1 MKVAHRII
9 AVVVLMMGQLVY
21 AQNQPQSQAPE
32 LSIGENTKL
41 SAGGL
46 FTFGYT
52 GDYGDVVSS
61 EHGLTFGVDGRVA
74 GYYYNP
80 NFISFTAT
88 PYYNQSRDNSSYQ
101 SLTGATGVSATVDLF
116 KGSHFP
122 GSVSYRYD
130 RNSSGTFG
138 LTGQPNF
145 TTIGK
150 GQGFG
155 INWSALLP
163 NLPTLTV
170 GYTQGDGSGTIYGTS
185 ETTNSNTRL
194 FNVRSGYQIAG
205 FRLNAFYDRNSL
217 NSKFPQFLAGQ
228 SESVQDSKGNDVGF
242 GAQHPLP
249 LHGQFY
255 ANYNRSSA
263 DTGYFS
269 DAGLISN
276 RSNYTDDI
284 VNTGASFHPTQK
296 LSLNVTENY
305 TSNLNGYLSQSL
317 SGNGIAEPGLS
328 LGSGA
333 HSSTVGGGATYQ
345 FTNNLSATSQAT
357 YYDQEYFGKNYT
369 GTYLSGTVNYGKRL
383 LDMFT
388 FSGSVI
394 DSSNGQ
400 GTNALGF
407 MGNVN
412 FFHNIKGF
420 QTSGVFTY
428 AQNVQSLL
436 VTYTTSYYSYSAN
449 THRHLPAGLEW
460 TAAFNGTHSGL
471 TNYQGTSSR
480 GEGYSTSLGSR
491 KFTVTGNYTQSTGI
505 SLLGV
510 GGFVPVTATP
520 GVTDFITFGGTSY
533 GGGISV
539 SPVRRFVIAGS
550 FNRAISNTVGQ
561 TISHNNTE
569 IFNAQ
574 MQYHLRRIGVQAGY
588 TRFTQGI
595 SAVGAPANT
604 TSYFVGI
611 SRWFDFF

>member
-1 MKVAHRII
+1 MKVANRII
-9 AVVVLMMGQLVY
+9 GLVVLVMGQLVY
-21 AQNQPQSQAPE
+21 GQNQPQSQSPE

-46 FTFGYT
+46 FTFGYS
-52 GDYGDVVSS
+52 GDYGDVISS
-61 EHGLTFGVDGRVA
+61 QHGLTFGVDGRLS

-80 NFISFTAT
+80 KFISFTAT
-88 PYYNQSRDNSSYQ
+88 PYYNQSRNNSSYQ
-101 SLTGATGVSATVDLF
+101 SLTGATGISSNVDF
-116 KGSHFP
+116 FTGSHFP

-145 TTIGK
+145 TTVGK

-163 NLPTLTV
+163 NLPTLSV
-170 GYTQGDGSGTIYGTS
+170 GYSQGDGSGTIYGTS
-185 ETTNSNTRL
+185 EETKSNTRL
-194 FNVRSGYQIAG
+194 FNVRSGYELAG
-205 FRLNAFYDRNSL
+205 FRLNAFYDRTSL
-217 NSKFPQFLAGQ
+217 NAKFPEFLSGSQA
-228 SESVQDSKGNDVGF
+228 SVQDSTGNDVGV
-242 GAQHPLP
+242 GAQHSLP
-249 LHGQFY
+249 FHGQFY
-255 ANYNRSSA
+255 ANYNRASS
-263 DTGYFS
+263 DSHYFS
-269 DAGLISN
+269 EAGQSSN
-276 RSNYTDDI
+276 TSSYTDDI

-317 SGNGIAEPGLS
+317 GNNGTAEPGLS

-333 HSSTVGGGATYQ
+333 HSSTLGGAATYQ
-345 FTNNLSATSQAT
+345 FTTNLSATSQAT
-357 YYDQEYFGKNYT
+357 YYDQYYFGKNYT

-407 MGNVN
+407 VGNVN
-412 FFHNIKGF
+412 YFHRIKGW

-449 THRHLPAGLEW
+449 VHRRLPAGLQW

-471 TNYQGTSSR
+471 TNFQGTSSQS
-480 GEGYSTSLGSR
+480 EGYSTSLGSR
-491 KFTVTGNYTQSTGI
+491 KFTVTGIYTHSTGI
-505 SLLGV
+505 SLLGA
-510 GGFVPVTATP
+510 GGLVPVTGTP
-520 GVTDFITFGGTSY
+520 GVNDFITFGGSSY

-539 SPVRRFVIAGS
+539 TPLRRLVLSGS

-574 MQYHLRRIGVQAGY
+574 MQYHLRRIGLQAGY

>member
-1 MKVAHRII
+1 MKVAHRIL
-9 AVVVLMMGQLVY
+9 ALVVLLMTQLLY
-21 AQNQPQSQAPE
+21 AQNQPQNQAPE

-61 EHGLTFGVDGRVA
+61 QHGLTFGVDGRLA

-138 LTGQPNF
+138 QTGQPNF

-155 INWSALLP
+155 IDWSALVP

-170 GYTQGDGSGTIYGTS
+170 GYSQGDGSGTIYGTS
-185 ETTNSNTRL
+185 EETNSSTRL

-205 FRLNAFYDRNSL
+205 FRLNAFYDRTSL
-217 NSKFPQFLAGQ
+217 HSKFPQFLAGQ
-228 SESVQDSKGNDVGF
+228 SESVQDSTGDDVGF
-242 GAQHPLP
+242 GAQHALP
-249 LHGQFY
+249 LHGQFF

-263 DTGYFS
+263 DTNYFS
-269 DAGLISN
+269 DAGLSTN
-276 RSNYTDDI
+276 RSSYTDDI

-317 SGNGIAEPGLS
+317 GVNGIAEPGLS

-345 FTNNLSATSQAT
+345 FTNDLSATTQAT
-357 YYDQEYFGKNYT
+357 YYDQQYFGKDYT
-369 GTYLSGTVNYGKRL
+369 GTYISGTVNYGKRL

-388 FSGSVI
+388 FSASVI

-407 MGNVN
+407 VGNVN
-412 FFHNIKGF
+412 FFHNIKRF
-420 QTSGVFTY
+420 QVSGVFTY
-428 AQNVQSLL
+428 AQNMQSLL

-449 THRHLPAGLEW
+449 VHRRLPAGLQW
-460 TAAFNGTHSGL
+460 TAAFNGSHSGL

-491 KFTVTGNYTQSTGI
+491 KFTVTGLYTQSTGI
-505 SLLGV
+505 SLLGA
-510 GGFVPVTATP
+510 GGFVPITGTP
-520 GVTDFITFGGTSY
+520 GATDFITFGGSSY

-539 SPVRRFVIAGS
+539 TPVRRLVISGS
-550 FNRAISNTVGQ
+550 FNRAISNTIGQ
-561 TISHNNTE
+561 TTSHNNTE

-574 MQYHLRRIGVQAGY
+574 MQYHLRRIGLQAGY

-595 SAVGAPANT
+595 SAFGAPANT

>member
-1 MKVAHRII
+1 MKAANRII
-9 AVVVLMMGQLVY
+9 GLAILMMAQLIC
-21 AQNQPQSQAPE
+21 AQSVPQSQTPE

-46 FTFGYT
+46 FTFGYS
-52 GDYGDVVSS
+52 GDYGDVIPFD
-61 EHGLTFGVDGRVA
+61 HGLTFGVDGKLS

-80 NFISFTAT
+80 NFISFTAS
-88 PYYNQSRDNSSYQ
+88 PYYNQSRADSSYQ
-101 SLTGATGVSATVDLF
+101 SLTGASGVSATANLF
-116 KGSHFP
+116 SGSHFP

-138 LTGQPNF
+138 LSGQPNF

-150 GQGFG
+150 GDGFAV
-155 INWSALLP
+155 NWSALLP
-163 NLPTLTV
+163 NLPTLSV
-170 GYTQGDGSGTIYGTS
+170 GYSQGDGSGTIYGTS
-185 ETTNSNTRL
+185 EETTTSTRL

-217 NSKFPQFLAGQ
+217 NSKFPEFLSGQ
-228 SESVQDSKGNDVGF
+228 SESVQDSTGHDVGV
-242 GAQHPLP
+242 GAQHALP

-263 DTGYFS
+263 ESNYFS
-269 DAGLISN
+269 DTGQSSN
-276 RSNYTDDI
+276 VSNYTDDI

-305 TSNLNGYLSQSL
+305 TSNLNGYLAQSL
-317 SGNGIAEPGLS
+317 SSNGTAQPGIS
-328 LGSGA
+328 LGTGA
-333 HSSTVGGGATYQ
+333 HSSTIGGGATYQ
-345 FTNNLSATSQAT
+345 FTNFLSASSQAT
-357 YYDQEYFGKNYT
+357 YYDQEYFGKSYT

-383 LDMFT
+383 WDMFT
-388 FSGSVI
+388 FSGSVV

-407 MGNVN
+407 IGNVN
-412 FFHNIKGF
+412 FFHRFKGW
-420 QTSGVFTY
+420 QTSGVFSY

-436 VTYTTSYYSYSAN
+436 VTYTSSYYSYSVN
-449 THRHLPAGLEW
+449 LHRRLPAGLTW
-460 TAAFNGTHSGL
+460 TAAFNGTRSGL
-471 TNYQGTSSR
+471 TNYQGTSSQ
-480 GEGYSTSLGSR
+480 GEGYSTSLSSR
-491 KFTVTGNYTQSTGI
+491 KFAVTGNYTQSTGI
-505 SLLGV
+505 SLLGA
-510 GGFVPVTATP
+510 GGFVPVSGTP
-520 GVTDFITFGGTSY
+520 GVTDFITFGGSSY
-533 GGGISV
+533 GGGISAT
-539 SPVRRFVIAGS
+539 PIRRLVIAGS
-550 FNRAISNTVGQ
+550 FSRAISNTIGE

-569 IFNAQ
+569 IYNAQ
-574 MQYHLRRIGVQAGY
+574 LQYHLRRIGLQAGY

>member
-1 MKVAHRII
+1 MKVAKRII
-9 AVVVLMMGQLVY
+9 GLAVLVMAQLVF
-21 AQNQPQSQAPE
+21 AQQPQSHAPE

-46 FTFGYT
+46 VTFGYS

-61 EHGLTFGVDGRVA
+61 QHGLTFGVDGRLA

-101 SLTGATGVSATVDLF
+101 SLTGASGISATANLF
-116 KGSHFP
+116 SGSHFP

-150 GQGFG
+150 GEGFG

-163 NLPTLTV
+163 KWPTLSV
-170 GYTQGDGSGTIYGTS
+170 GYSQGDGSGTIYGTS
-185 ETTNSNTRL
+185 QETNSNTRL

-205 FRLNAFYDRNSL
+205 FRLNGFFDRNSL
-217 NSKFPQFLAGQ
+217 HSKFPEFLAGQ
-228 SESVQDSKGNDVGF
+228 SASVQNSTGKDVGV
-242 GAQHPLP
+242 GALHSLP

-263 DTGYFS
+263 DTNYFS
-269 DAGLISN
+269 NAGLSSN
-276 RSNYTDDI
+276 RSSYTDNI

-305 TSNLNGYLSQSL
+305 TSNLNGFLAQSL
-317 SGNGIAEPGLS
+317 SSSGTTQPGIS

-333 HSSTVGGGATYQ
+333 HSSTMGGGATYQ
-345 FTNNLSATSQAT
+345 FTNNLSASSQAT

-369 GTYLSGTVNYGKRL
+369 GTYVSGTVNYGKRL

-407 MGNVN
+407 IGNVN
-412 FFHNIKGF
+412 FFHRIKGW
-420 QTSGVFTY
+420 QVSGVFSY

-449 THRHLPAGLEW
+449 VHRRLPAGLQW
-460 TAAFNGTHSGL
+460 TAAFNGTQSGL

-480 GEGYSTSLGSR
+480 SESYSTSLGSR
-491 KFTVTGNYTQSTGI
+491 KFTATGNYSRSTGI
-505 SLLGV
+505 SLLGA
-510 GGFVPVTATP
+510 GGLVPVSGTP
-520 GVTDFITFGGTSY
+520 GVNDFITFSGSSY
-533 GGGISV
+533 GGGVSV
-539 SPVRRFVIAGS
+539 TPLRRLVIAGS
-550 FNRAISNTVGQ
+550 FNRAISNTLSQ
-561 TISHNNTE
+561 TISRNNTE
-569 IFNAQ
+569 VFNGQ
-574 MQYHLRRIGVQAGY
+574 LQYHLRRIGLQAGY

>member
-1 MKVAHRII
+1 
-9 AVVVLMMGQLVY
+9 MMAQLIC
-21 AQNQPQSQAPE
+21 AQSVPQSQTPE

-46 FTFGYT
+46 FTFGYS
-52 GDYGDVVSS
+52 GDYGDVIPSD
-61 EHGLTFGVDGRVA
+61 HGLTFGVDGKLS

-80 NFISFTAT
+80 NFISFTAS
-88 PYYNQSRDNSSYQ
+88 PYYNQSRADSSYQ
-101 SLTGATGVSATVDLF
+101 SLTGASGVSATANLF
-116 KGSHFP
+116 SGSHFP

-138 LTGQPNF
+138 LSGQPNF

-150 GQGFG
+150 GDGFAV
-155 INWSALLP
+155 NWSALLP
-163 NLPTLTV
+163 NLPTLSV
-170 GYTQGDGSGTIYGTS
+170 GYSQGDGSGTIYGTS
-185 ETTNSNTRL
+185 EETTTSTRL

-217 NSKFPQFLAGQ
+217 NSKFPEFLSGQ
-228 SESVQDSKGNDVGF
+228 SESVQDSTGHDVGV
-242 GAQHPLP
+242 GAQHALP

-263 DTGYFS
+263 ESNYFS
-269 DAGLISN
+269 DTGQSSN
-276 RSNYTDDI
+276 VSNYTDDI

-305 TSNLNGYLSQSL
+305 TSNLNGYLAQSL
-317 SGNGIAEPGLS
+317 SSNGTAQPGIS
-328 LGSGA
+328 LGTGA
-333 HSSTVGGGATYQ
+333 HSSTIGGGATYQ
-345 FTNNLSATSQAT
+345 FTNFLSASSQAT
-357 YYDQEYFGKNYT
+357 YYDQEYFGKSYT

-383 LDMFT
+383 WDMFT
-388 FSGSVI
+388 FSGSVV

-407 MGNVN
+407 IGNVN
-412 FFHNIKGF
+412 FFHRFKGW
-420 QTSGVFTY
+420 QTSGVFSY

-436 VTYTTSYYSYSAN
+436 VTYTSSYYSYSVN
-449 THRHLPAGLEW
+449 LHRRLPAGLTW
-460 TAAFNGTHSGL
+460 TAAFNGTRSGL
-471 TNYQGTSSR
+471 TNYQGTSSQ
-480 GEGYSTSLGSR
+480 GEGYSTSLSSR
-491 KFTVTGNYTQSTGI
+491 RFAVTGNYTQSTGI
-505 SLLGV
+505 SLLGA
-510 GGFVPVTATP
+510 GGFVPVSGTP
-520 GVTDFITFGGTSY
+520 GVTDFITFGGSSY
-533 GGGISV
+533 GGGISAT
-539 SPVRRFVIAGS
+539 PIRRLVIAGS
-550 FNRAISNTVGQ
+550 FSRAISNTIGE

-569 IFNAQ
+569 IYNAQ
-574 MQYHLRRIGVQAGY
+574 LQYHLRRIGLQAGY